1 MNNPLNKL
9 FADILSENNY
19 PYSLKQQLIDYL
31 SDETRKYYN
40 LLNYRM
46 KNGEL
51 PENIE
56 LNILREKIKE
66 DMVNLKS
73 VIMVKFIGDQEAR
86 PAAVVFDFDKEG
98 IQRKIDELKNNPN
111 VEYILGNRRYK

>member
-9 FADILSENNY
+9 FADILSENNC

-51 PENIE
+51 P
-56 LNILREKIKE
+56 
-66 DMVNLKS
+66 DS
-73 VIMVKFIGDQEAR
+73 V
-86 PAAVVFDFDKEG
+86 
-98 IQRKIDELKNNPN
+98 
-111 VEYILGNRRYK
+111 

>member
-9 FADILSENNY
+9 FADILSENNC
-19 PYSLKQQLIDYL
+19 PYYLKQQLIDNL
-31 SDETRKYYN
+31 SDETLKYYN
-40 LLNYRM
+40 LLHYRM

-51 PENIE
+51 HKNIE

-66 DMVNLKS
+66 NMVNLKS
-73 VIMVKFIGDQEAR
+73 VIMVKFIGNQEAR

-111 VEYILGNRRYK
+111 VEYILGNRRYT